1 MAQAEERRAA
11 RTRRIVLVG
20 GFVVS
25 LAVFVALVVLVVVH
39 QNSSDDTSPTSTVRP
54 TTASD
59 FGNGPCPNP
68 DGSSPRQLHFSS
80 PPKLC
85 IVPTE
90 HYVAKFQTTAGN
102 FTVSLDAASAPV
114 TVNNF
119 VVLALYHY
127 YDGSTFHRAIP
138 GYIVQGGDPTGK
150 PPGTG
155 GPGYTIADEL
165 PASLS
170 DYTVGSMAMANT
182 GQPHSGGSQFFF
194 WMGPNQLPGPSYS
207 LFGKVVSG
215 LDVVREI
222 EATGSPSGTVASPV
236 TIQAV
241 TIGAAQIVSR

>member
-1 MAQAEERRAA
+1 MAQAEERRAV
-11 RTRRIVLVG
+11 RNRRIILG
-20 GFVVS
+20 GGAVVS
-25 LAVFVALVVLVVVH
+25 LAVLVGLVVLIVVH
-39 QNSSDDTSPTSTVRP
+39 QSSSDGSSPTTTVRP
-54 TTASD
+54 TTAAD
-59 FGNGPCPNP
+59 FGKGACPKP

-80 PPKLC
+80 APKLC
-85 IVPTE
+85 IDPTQ

-102 FTVSLDAASAPV
+102 FTVTLDAANAPV

-138 GYIVQGGDPTGK
+138 GYIVQGGDPNGK

-194 WMGPNQLPGPSYS
+194 WMGPNQLPGPTYS

-215 LDVVREI
+215 LDVVRKI
-222 EATGSPSGTVASPV
+222 EATGSASGTVTNPV
-236 TIQAV
+236 AIQLI
-241 TIGAAQIVSR
+241 TIGAVQIASR